1 MLEGIYSGWQ
11 ELRLSKTSMK
21 RSRYLLIGVATV
33 AILMIAG
40 WLLRNSIVRQ
50 VSNPLLAEYDIELV
64 DISLDALATSAASI
78 GYLELVHAK
87 GTTIVIEDLTLPLT
101 SADDAIKT
109 YSARRVS
116 VVTTTRNDEAPFE
129 LALLINQFLSLSD
142 NLAGNTINVA
152 EFDLP
157 PYPGV
162 RNLMWAISD
171 SGQHLRWTIE
181 SIDMSLATNRTSEA
195 AYDVRFSLPG
205 QPGSGIAASAV
216 DGELLQSEQG
226 VSILGHSMF
235 ELPGWQAIAKLADV
249 LPPAVDLKSGTGELQ
264 FEADIPFDVARSP
277 TIDATVSPTSPWQ
290 IGYAG
295 ESGDLT
301 DVLVTGGKSIDIRAS
316 VPELDWSLQQAG
328 LSLLVTNEAW
338 SNLPLSITDL
348 SCQAG
353 PVCSMNAD
361 VVWLDADTPIG
372 KAAKIAVSSV
382 LEVAFPDAG
391 VRVDVQPNA
400 HLELSGFSTPDN
412 SMKRFDARLVSAAA
426 IQFADDGWLFS
437 ADSVDA
443 EIESLSLSTDISMT
457 AALYLENIEARE
469 TDHVVSA
476 STGIYSPSPR
486 LAFDSKNIAVPGI
499 KGRVTLQDTR
509 IEFDLATVDL
519 LRDGLVS
526 GHHILDSGT
535 GSVVI
540 DGIELSF
547 ENEPLSTR
555 VVPWENDFDI
565 SSGNVAINVH
575 ASWAQTVSGSKLE
588 ARSSL
593 KIDALAGLYADIA
606 FIGASTNVEI
616 NYDTEGMTVA
626 PTSIDVSLVDIG
638 LPIEDITADI
648 EIDIDELAIDV
659 DNLRMTAFNGVISAA
674 PFSFSTAR
682 DVNNV
687 ILTAREVELAELL
700 SIKEFAA
707 VNVTGTIAAVLPIT
721 FAEDGVSIAAGKLTG
736 EEPGGVIRYL
746 GGDGL
751 DNGGM
756 SGLGLATS
764 ALSNF
769 AYESLTADV
778 NYSKAG
784 DLTLQ
789 MQIKGRNPEL
799 DEGRPVILNLGVE
812 NNVPQMLKSLQAAR
826 AVEEILEK
834 RLAD

>member
-1 MLEGIYSGWQ
+1 
-11 ELRLSKTSMK
+11 
-21 RSRYLLIGVATV
+21 LLIGVATV
-33 AILMIAG
+33 AILMVAG

-78 GYLELVHAK
+78 GYLKLVHAK
-87 GTTIVIEDLTLPLT
+87 GTTIVIEDLTLPIT
-101 SADDAIKT
+101 TADDAVKT

-142 NLAGNTINVA
+142 NLAGNAINVA

-162 RNLMWAISD
+162 SNLMWAISD
-171 SGQHLRWTIE
+171 TEQHLSWTIG
-181 SIDMSLATNRTSEA
+181 SIDMAVATNRTSA
-195 AYDVRFSLPG
+195 TAYDVRFSLPD
-205 QPGSGIAASAV
+205 QPGSDIAASAIN
-216 DGELLQSEQG
+216 GELLQGKQG
-226 VSILGHSMF
+226 VLILGHSTF
-235 ELPGWQAIAKLADV
+235 ELPDWQAIAELTGI
-249 LPPAVDLKSGTGELQ
+249 LPAAVDLRSGSGELR
-264 FEADIPFDVARSP
+264 FEADIPFELARSS
-277 TIDATVSPTSPWQ
+277 TIDATVDPTSPWQ
-290 IGYAG
+290 IGYAD
-295 ESGDLT
+295 EPGDSA
-301 DVLVTGGKSIDIRAS
+301 DVLVTGGSSINIRAS
-316 VPELDWSLQQAG
+316 VPELDWSLQQAT
-328 LSLLVTNEAW
+328 LSLLVTNDSW
-338 SNLPLSITDL
+338 SNVPLSITDL

-361 VVWLDADTPIG
+361 VVWLDADTPVG
-372 KAAKIAVSSV
+372 SAAKIAVSSA
-382 LEVAFPDAG
+382 LEVAFRDAG
-391 VRVDVQPNA
+391 VRVDVQVNA
-400 HLELSGFSTPDN
+400 SLELSGFSTPDN
-412 SMKRFDARLVSAAA
+412 SMKRLDARLVSAAA
-426 IQFADDGWLFS
+426 MQFADDGWLFS

-443 EIESLSLSTDISMT
+443 EIESLSLSTDTSMT

-486 LAFDSKNIAVPGI
+486 LAVDSKNIAMPGI
-499 KGRVTLQDTR
+499 KGRVSLQEAK
-509 IEFDLATVDL
+509 IEFALATVDL
-519 LRDGLVS
+519 LRDGSVS
-526 GHHILDSGT
+526 GHHNLDGGT
-535 GSVVI
+535 GSVAI
-540 DGIELSF
+540 DGVALSF
-547 ENEPLSTR
+547 ENTPLSAR

-565 SSGNVAINVH
+565 SSGNVAINVQ
-575 ASWAQTVSGSKLE
+575 AGWATSASGSKFK

-593 KIDALAGLYADIA
+593 KIDALAGLYANIA
-606 FIGASTNVEI
+606 FIGASTNLEI
-616 NYDTEGMTVA
+616 NYDIAGMTVA

-648 EIDIDELAIDV
+648 EINIDELAIDV
-659 DNLRMTAFNGVISAA
+659 DNLRMTAFNGAISAA
-674 PFSFSTAR
+674 PFSFRTAR

-687 ILTAREVELAELL
+687 ILTAREIELAELL

-721 FAEDGVSIAAGKLTG
+721 FTEDGVSIAAGKLTG

-751 DNGGM
+751 DNGDM
-756 SGLGLATS
+756 SGLGLATA

-769 AYESLTADV
+769 EYESLTADV

-799 DEGRPVILNLGVE
+799 DASRPVILNLGVE

>member
-1 MLEGIYSGWQ
+1 
-11 ELRLSKTSMK
+11 MK
-21 RSRYLLIGVATV
+21 SSRYLLIGVATV

-78 GYLELVHAK
+78 GYLKLVHAK
-87 GTTIVIEDLTLPLT
+87 GTTIVIEDLTLPIST
-101 SADDAIKT
+101 AGDAIKT
-109 YSARRVS
+109 YSAQRVS
-116 VVTTTRNDEAPFE
+116 VVTTTRNDEAPLE

-142 NLAGNTINVA
+142 NLAGNMINVA

-171 SGQHLRWTIE
+171 TGQHLSWTIE
-181 SIDMSLATNRTSEA
+181 SIDMLLATNRTSET
-195 AYDVRFSLPG
+195 AYDVRFSLPN

-216 DGELLQSEQG
+216 DGELQQSDQG
-226 VSILGHSMF
+226 VSILGHSTF
-235 ELPGWQAIAKLADV
+235 ELTDWQAIAELAGI
-249 LPPAVDLKSGTGELQ
+249 LPAAVDLESGSGDVR
-264 FEADIPFDVARSP
+264 FEVDIPFDVA
-277 TIDATVSPTSPWQ
+277 Q
-290 IGYAG
+290 
-295 ESGDLT
+295 
-301 DVLVTGGKSIDIRAS
+301 
-316 VPELDWSLQQAG
+316 
-328 LSLLVTNEAW
+328 
-338 SNLPLSITDL
+338 
-348 SCQAG
+348 G
-353 PVCSMNAD
+353 PVCSINAD
-361 VVWLDADTPIG
+361 VVWLDADTPLG
-372 KAAKIAVSSV
+372 SAAKIAVSSV
-382 LEVAFPDAG
+382 LEVTFPDAG
-391 VRVDVQPNA
+391 IRVDVLPNA
-400 HLELSGFSTPDN
+400 SLELSEFSTPDN
-412 SMKRFDARLVSAAA
+412 SMKRVDAHLVSAAA
-426 IQFADDGWLFS
+426 IQFVDDGWLFS

-443 EIESLSLSTDISMT
+443 EIESLSLGTDASVN
-457 AALYLENIEARE
+457 AAVYLENIEARE
-469 TDHVVSA
+469 TDHVVSL
-476 STGIYSPSPR
+476 STGIFSPSPQ
-486 LAFDSKNIAVPGI
+486 LAYDNKNVAVPGI
-499 KGRVTLQDTR
+499 KGRVSLQEAK
-509 IEFDLATVDL
+509 IEFELATVDL
-519 LRDGLVS
+519 LRDGSVS
-526 GHHILDSGT
+526 GHHNLDSGA
-535 GSVVI
+535 GSVAI
-540 DGIELSF
+540 DGVELSF
-547 ENEPLSTR
+547 ENTPLSAR

-565 SSGNVAINVH
+565 SSGNVAINVQ
-575 ASWAQTVSGSKLE
+575 ASWAPSISGSKFK

-606 FIGASTNVEI
+606 FIGASTNLEI
-616 NYDTEGMTVA
+616 NYDTAGMTVA

-638 LPIEDITADI
+638 LPVEDVTADI

-674 PFSFSTAR
+674 PFTFHTAR

-687 ILTAREVELAELL
+687 ILTAREIELAELL

-746 GGDGL
+746 GGDDL
-751 DNGGM
+751 DNGDM
-756 SGLGLATS
+756 SGLGLATA
-764 ALSNF
+764 ALRNF
-769 AYESLTADV
+769 EYESLTADV

-799 DEGRPVILNLGVE
+799 DESRPVILNLGVE